1 MNNFKIGD
9 LVGLQHPSEHRIIKT
24 GIVIYQGLDG
34 FNVKWTSYDKS
45 FFMEKE
51 DVIFEELN
59 KLYLLSTQYFKYNNA
74 YTHLSLINA
83 S

>member
-1 MNNFKIGD
+1 VNNFKIGD
-9 LVGLQHPSEHRIIKT
+9 LVGLQHPSEHKNIKT
-24 GIVIYQGLDG
+24 GIVVYQGSGG
-34 FNVKWTSYDKS
+34 FNVKWMSYDKI

-59 KLYLLSTQYFKYNNA
+59 KLYLLSTQHFKYKSA
-74 YTHLSLINA
+74 YTCLSLINA